1 MKKILKTLL
10 ATAAI
15 SLFSVFTTGL
25 CVSAAVSKGVENTV
39 AWTFDSSTAT
49 LTLDKEKSE
58 VITTESWIKFADE
71 IQYIELKGT
80 HIGEYMGYDSLS
92 WYPNLKKLYGRWH
105 NPQKAWTAGDPELL
119 WELDLTGAEPV
130 FTVDVTGNVFA
141 GETPESF
148 TCWRDIF
155 DNTQWFS
162 GREDGR
168 LIIKDRVFQYGGEKF
183 DLCPGEFGANVLEL
197 GKMAP
202 VSEAYALIAAEEY
215 IVDPAN
221 PSLAVYNG
229 ALYTK
234 DYRTLLAIPYK
245 HMDTPLHPNVR
256 EFGNKTLRLVS
267 GTSSMEYDPKT
278 KTATF
283 KGSGAWSV
291 ARYSAYSRLDVDHII
306 ISDGITEI
314 QGSYPVNAKKSIT
327 IGKDLK
333 YTGRMSIPDAGER
346 IILDSRN
353 PYFAMYE
360 GMLYTKDFHTLVSS
374 PDSISLVTIHP
385 DTKVI
390 AHLSLGGI
398 KPRGPIIVPWGV
410 TCIEDLAFS
419 GIGWDSRKEI
429 LIILPDTLETIGMQR
444 AATIST
450 YTVYFYSPALKNRL
464 DPWLDGGTD
473 KIRQELLPESLKG
486 AATIPEIYGRL
497 RKIGSA
503 AVNGWV
509 DEGSSWRYYENG
521 ILQKTVAENTGA
533 VYQNCLYSKDY
544 RRLIAVP
551 AGAAAVS
558 FHPNVKTIGAN
569 SLPFNLTGTLVLP
582 WGVTTVERDVFH
594 NFRSRVTVVFPDTL
608 ASFDI
613 SWNNSHQA
621 VFMIS
626 QGSSMYQ
633 TLLKTG
639 TEIWMTSRLRED
651 YYAGGT
657 AQEAARGWKFENGKW
672 YYYENGAK
680 KTGWVLDNNVWYYL
694 GADGVMQTG
703 WMKASYGT
711 YYYLRPWGGMM
722 AGGWYQIGGKW
733 YYFRDWGG
741 MEQNKWIYG
750 KDKKWYYAGADGAM
764 LINIRT
770 PDGYYV
776 DAAGVWVR

>member
-1 MKKILKTLL
+1 M
-10 ATAAI
+10 
-15 SLFSVFTTGL
+15 
-25 CVSAAVSKGVENTV
+25 SKEVENTV

-49 LTLDKEKSE
+49 LTLHKEKSE

-314 QGSYPVNAKKSIT
+314 
-327 IGKDLK
+327 
-333 YTGRMSIPDAGER
+333 
-346 IILDSRN
+346 
-353 PYFAMYE
+353 
-360 GMLYTKDFHTLVSS
+360 
-374 PDSISLVTIHP
+374 
-385 DTKVI
+385 
-390 AHLSLGGI
+390 
-398 KPRGPIIVPWGV
+398 
-410 TCIEDLAFS
+410 
-419 GIGWDSRKEI
+419 
-429 LIILPDTLETIGMQR
+429 
-444 AATIST
+444 
-450 YTVYFYSPALKNRL
+450 
-464 DPWLDGGTD
+464 
-473 KIRQELLPESLKG
+473 
-486 AATIPEIYGRL
+486 
-497 RKIGSA
+497 
-503 AVNGWV
+503 
-509 DEGSSWRYYENG
+509 
-521 ILQKTVAENTGA
+521 
-533 VYQNCLYSKDY
+533 
-544 RRLIAVP
+544 
-551 AGAAAVS
+551 
-558 FHPNVKTIGAN
+558 
-569 SLPFNLTGTLVLP
+569 
-582 WGVTTVERDVFH
+582 
-594 NFRSRVTVVFPDTL
+594 
-608 ASFDI
+608 
-613 SWNNSHQA
+613 
-621 VFMIS
+621 
-626 QGSSMYQ
+626 
-633 TLLKTG
+633 
-639 TEIWMTSRLRED
+639 
-651 YYAGGT
+651 
-657 AQEAARGWKFENGKW
+657 
-672 YYYENGAK
+672 
-680 KTGWVLDNNVWYYL
+680 
-694 GADGVMQTG
+694 
-703 WMKASYGT
+703 
-711 YYYLRPWGGMM
+711 
-722 AGGWYQIGGKW
+722 
-733 YYFRDWGG
+733 
-741 MEQNKWIYG
+741 
-750 KDKKWYYAGADGAM
+750 
-764 LINIRT
+764 
-770 PDGYYV
+770 
-776 DAAGVWVR
+776 